1 MPVLRDQRSIK
12 KKSICFC
19 LSLLFSQCMLVTFRA
34 YIEITQKATDLN
46 NIPEEFMFWWDN
58 LPELA
63 VKYMLVS
70 PPQRIREYM
79 VIKSVRLF
87 FQGHMKSGRH
97 VNFIRNSVSLGMY
110 VEDVDLRKAIKKF

>member
-1 MPVLRDQRSIK
+1 MPVLIHQRSIK
-12 KKSICFC
+12 KRSICFC
-19 LSLLFSQCMLVTFRA
+19 LCLLFSQCMLVTFRA

-46 NIPEEFMFWWDN
+46 SIPEEFTFWWDN
-58 LPELA
+58 FPELA

-87 FQGHMKSGRH
+87 FR
-97 VNFIRNSVSLGMY
+97 VT
-110 VEDVDLRKAIKKF
+110 